1 MERYTKHM
9 IKING
14 IDIGKGCAPY
24 VVAEISANHNGS
36 LENCK
41 KLITLA
47 KDNGAS
53 AVKLQTYTPES
64 LTVNSMQ
71 DDFLIKDGLWKG
83 RNLYELYEEAH
94 TPWEWFEELF
104 LHAKKCEITIFSSPF
119 DKKAVDL
126 LEELGCPAYKIAS
139 FEILDHELIE
149 YAASKMKPIIIST
162 GMANKEE
169 IREAIEV
176 VRSVKNDDLII
187 LHCVSGYPS
196 KPDDYNL
203 KTIVEM
209 QNYFGVDVGLSDHTI
224 SNNAAIAS
232 VALDVCF
239 IEKHFT
245 LSKDGG
251 GPDDSFS
258 MEPDDLKNLCVSV
271 DEAFRS
277 LGKPNFDLKNAEKDS
292 LVFRRSLYFMKDLK
306 EGHVLTKDDIR
317 CIRPGYGI
325 KPKYIK
331 DIIGKVIKSDI
342 KKHKAVSFDDFI

>member
-1 MERYTKHM
+1 M
-9 IKING
+9 IDING
-14 IDIGKGCAPY
+14 TKIGRGLAPY

-36 LENCK
+36 IESCK

-47 KDNGAS
+47 KENGAN
-53 AVKLQTYTPES
+53 AVKLQTYRPES
-64 LTVNSMQ
+64 LTVDSML
-71 DDFLIKDGLWKG
+71 DDFLIKEGLWKG

-104 LHAKKCEITIFSSPF
+104 SHAREVGITLFSSPF
-119 DKKAVDL
+119 DKDAVDL

-149 YAASKMKPIIIST
+149 YAASKMKPIILST

-169 IREAIEV
+169 IEEAINV
-176 VRSVKNDDLII
+176 VRKKNNNDLII

-196 KPDDYNL
+196 TPDDYNL
-203 KTIVEM
+203 KTIIDM
-209 QNYFGVDVGLSDHTI
+209 QNYFKVDVGLSDHTI
-224 SNNAAIAS
+224 SNSAAIAS

-245 LSKDGG
+245 LDKNGG

-258 MEPDDLKNLCVSV
+258 MEPSDLNHLCLSV

-277 LGKPNFDLKNAEKDS
+277 MGATNFELKEAEKNS

-306 EGHVLTKDDIR
+306 AGYKVQKGDVK

-325 KPKYIK
+325 KPKYLK
-331 DIIGKVIKSDI
+331 DILGKELKTDVH
-342 KKHKAVSFDDFI
+342 KHKAVSFDDFES

>member
-1 MERYTKHM
+1 M
-9 IKING
+9 IT
-14 IDIGKGCAPY
+14 IDKVNIGTGCKPY
-24 VVAEISANHNGS
+24 IVAEISANHNGS
-36 LENCK
+36 INKCK

-47 KDNGAS
+47 KEKGAS
-53 AVKLQTYTPES
+53 AVKLQTYKPES
-64 LTVNSMQ
+64 LTVNSNL

-83 RNLYELYEEAH
+83 RNLFELYEEAH

-104 LHAKKCEITIFSSPF
+104 AHAKQCDITIFSSPF

-126 LEELGCPAYKIAS
+126 LENLNCPAYKIAS

-149 YAASKMKPIIIST
+149 YAASKMKPIILST

-169 IREAIEV
+169 IAEAIDV
-176 VRSVKNDDLII
+176 VKSTKNNDLII

-196 KPDDYNL
+196 SPDDYNL
-203 KTIVEM
+203 KTIKEM
-209 QNYFGVDVGLSDHTI
+209 QKFFNVDVGLSDHTI

-232 VALDVCF
+232 IALDVCF

-245 LSKDGG
+245 LDKNGG

-258 MEPDDLKNLCVSV
+258 MEPEDLKNLSLSV

-277 LGKPNFDLKNAEKDS
+277 LGKASFDLKNAEKNS

-306 EGHVLTKDDIR
+306 AGHLLQRDDVK

-331 DIIGKVIKSDI
+331 DILGKKLKNDI
-342 KKHKAVSFDDFI
+342 PKFKAVSFDDFM